1 MFIDHCKAIYEGRN
15 YGTKRKSFN
24 NHGKFFLFHLRSS
37 FYSPVIQIFVIFALS
52 LHKTMVKNKSWYFEK
67 IIDTF
72 KHKED
77 LILNIKNWK
86 SLCKK
91 YVEKVH
97 QKLVTGP
104 LGKKPTKTQSMHE
117 KFFERGLSKSFK
129 KLTLFFLVNPLPFY
143 GHNYKKQR
151 DLKIVTSFS
160 SGCKIVQKKIPF
172 RQFSCSYFEVVSE
185 LFQKLYLLIHA
196 SQFTV
201 S

>member
-1 MFIDHCKAIYEGRN
+1 MKAE
-15 YGTKRKSFN
+15 TMVLKES
-24 NHGKFFLFHLRSS
+24 HGKFFLFHLRSS

-77 LILNIKNWK
+77 LILTGK
-86 SLCKK
+86 SFCKK

-160 SGCKIVQKKIPF
+160 SGCKIVQKKISF
-172 RQFSCSYFEVVSE
+172 RQF
-185 LFQKLYLLIHA
+185 I
-196 SQFTV
+196 T
-201 S
+201 

>member
-1 MFIDHCKAIYEGRN
+1 MN
-15 YGTKRKSFN
+15 
-24 NHGKFFLFHLRSS
+24 
-37 FYSPVIQIFVIFALS
+37 
-52 LHKTMVKNKSWYFEK
+52 EK
-67 IIDTF
+67 
-72 KHKED
+72 
-77 LILNIKNWK
+77 L
-86 SLCKK
+86 
-91 YVEKVH
+91 
-97 QKLVTGP
+97 
-104 LGKKPTKTQSMHE
+104 
-117 KFFERGLSKSFK
+117 FERGLSKKFLK
-129 KLTLFFLVNPLPFY
+129 VNFIFFFVNPPPFY